1 MDGLDKRKLGRNIR
15 QARCRLGLTQEQ
27 MAERIDMAPEV
38 YGRME
43 RGHLV
48 PRLERFVALCRA
60 LGESPDR
67 LIFPPDGS
75 EELEALEDFQIGTEA
90 SIEALRMA
98 LAANLRDARQH
109 VGWTQ
114 AEMAERSR
122 VSVDEYGRIERGVML
137 PSLDAFVNICRVLGE
152 MSDRLLG
159 LPPPRPRRRRR

>member
-38 YGRME
+38 YGRLE

-48 PRLERFVALCRA
+48 PRLERFVAICRV

-67 LIFPPDGS
+67 LIFPPV
-75 EELEALEDFQIGTEA
+75 GTEA
-90 SIEALRMA
+90 EGEAPAPQGGTSMDTLTVA
-98 LAANLRDARQH
+98 LAANVREARKEI
-109 VGWTQ
+109 GLTQ
-114 AEMAERSR
+114 AEMAAR
-122 VSVDEYGRIERGVML
+122 VRLSVDAYGRIERGVML
-137 PSLDAFVNICRVLGE
+137 PDLEAFVAICRVLGG

-159 LPPPRPRRRRR
+159 LKPRRRKKRR